1 MKKLSKILLSTF
13 FLMMLFSTFASL
25 NVMAIESPDDTVNVP
40 GDTRQQMVEANIRTM
55 FRFRERTQLTFQANV
70 NLDLN
75 MDCEALQIGVKDF
88 VVEIDGD
95 HDLQMNM
102 TCTREEEQL
111 GLQMGNTYRI
121 RNRNMFQYQEG
132 FCCYIECNG
141 TFTQARIRIQANNQ
155 NRVGTWAYYDEAT
168 SEWVSVPT
176 TIEDDYLTAT
186 ITHFSY
192 WTILIPENT
201 TLYIIIGVSIAV
213 VAAVVVIGI
222 VYFKRRK

>member
-1 MKKLSKILLSTF
+1 MKNLSKILLSTI

-25 NVMAIESPDDTVNVP
+25 NVVAIESPVVTNDINNDSTTGV
-40 GDTRQQMVEANIRTM
+40 VEANIRTM
-55 FRFRERTQLTFQANV
+55 YRFRQRTQLTFHANV

-121 RNRNMFQYQEG
+121 RNRNMYQYQEG

-141 TFTQARIRIQANNQ
+141 TFLQARIRIQANNQ
-155 NRVGTWAYYDEAT
+155 NRIGTWAYYNEAT

-176 TIEDDYLTAT
+176 TIEDGYLTAT
-186 ITHFSY
+186 VDHFSY
-192 WTILIPENT
+192 WTVLIPDNT
-201 TLYIIIGVSIAV
+201 SLYIIIGVSGAV
-213 VAAVVVIGI
+213 AAAVVI
-222 VYFKRRK
+222 VGFVYYKKRK